1 MARCESR
8 IAWLK
13 NWFSIGSAVPKV
25 SRGFHPS
32 AAADHC
38 HVVHGA
44 LHLVGHHRFI
54 YIRIRL
60 TIFTIA
66 GEKPV
71 TQKLFSSPTSTPV
84 QR

>member
-1 MARCESR
+1 MTRCESR

-44 LHLVGHHRFI
+44 LHLVGDHIPI
-54 YIRIRL
+54 YQDNVDNLIFLRIML
-60 TIFTIA
+60 TIY
-66 GEKPV
+66 
-71 TQKLFSSPTSTPV
+71 LRFSP
-84 QR
+84 

>member
-54 YIRIRL
+54 PIY
-60 TIFTIA
+60 
-66 GEKPV
+66 
-71 TQKLFSSPTSTPV
+71 QD
-84 QR
+84 